1 MGLSLL
7 FDLLDFSPFLGFLCE
22 AYHDS
27 GPGRPYYSP
36 VAIVKALML
45 QRFMRIPSE
54 RALAEELAG
63 IRDYR
68 RICGFRRYT
77 PSRGCF
83 TYFRRKRMGEE
94 RFKKVFESMVEQ
106 AKALGAVKG
115 RGQAIRLGRASPMD
129 KGSLQS

>member
-1 MGLSLL
+1 MWVEHKRLLKL
-7 FDLLDFSPFLGFLCE
+7 FDLLDFPPFLGLLSE
-22 AYHDS
+22 PYHDS

-36 VAIVKALML
+36 VAMIKVFML

-83 TYFRRKRMGEE
+83 TYFRRKRMG
-94 RFKKVFESMVEQ
+94 RSVSK
-106 AKALGAVKG
+106 
-115 RGQAIRLGRASPMD
+115 RLLKLWWSR
-129 KGSLQS
+129 L